1 MLIGERIRKL
11 REAKGISQ
19 EELEQRSGLL
29 RCYISRVEHGHTVP
43 SLETLERL
51 AAALEI
57 PLYRLFYEGDEPM
70 EGWPTREDKGVG
82 FPGFFHKLRA
92 VFQAVNAQFPSP
104 WDAVLFHALALL
116 SLIWI
121 VAHIVRFVRF

>member
-11 REAKGISQ
+11 RERKDLSQ

-43 SLETLERL
+43 SLESLERF
-51 AAALEI
+51 AAALDI
-57 PLYRLFYEGDEPM
+57 PLYRLFYEDHDERM
-70 EGWPTREDKGVG
+70 DVWPTREDRGVDS
-82 FPGFFHKLRA
+82 PGFFHKLR
-92 VFQAVNAQFPSP
+92 VNAQFPSP